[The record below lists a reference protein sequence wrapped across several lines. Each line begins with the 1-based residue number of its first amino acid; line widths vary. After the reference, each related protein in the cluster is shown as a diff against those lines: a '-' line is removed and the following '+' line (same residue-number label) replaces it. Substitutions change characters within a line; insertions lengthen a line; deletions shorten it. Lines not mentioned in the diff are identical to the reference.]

1 MPRPSP
7 RHLFFARP
15 HTRQPL
21 FFRRQRPLWL
31 YNIKHLT
38 RLPPR
43 VYFPPSMAVVHPFQK
58 PEADEP
64 PALHDRAMDN
74 LRFIRE
80 AMERAS
86 SFTAVPGWGQVA
98 IGVTALFAALVAS
111 QQKSFAEWI
120 AVWLTEAAVST
131 AIAGWTMYRKAHA
144 SDTSLLSRPGRKL
157 IINLSPPMIVAAL
170 LTVVFY
176 RAGLTGLLPGLWLL
190 LYGTGVVTGGAF
202 SVRPVPFMGLCFM
215 FVGAGALF
223 LPASWGN
230 ALMAA
235 GFGLLHIIFG
245 LHIARNYG
253 G

>member
-1 MPRPSP
+1 
-7 RHLFFARP
+7 
-15 HTRQPL
+15 
-21 FFRRQRPLWL
+21 
-31 YNIKHLT
+31 
-38 RLPPR
+38 
-43 VYFPPSMAVVHPFQK
+43 MAVVRPFQK
-58 PEADEP
+58 PQADEP

-80 AMERAS
+80 TMERAS

-111 QQKSFAEWI
+111 QQHAFADWL
-120 AVWLTEAAVST
+120 AVWLAEAAVSA

-157 IINLSPPMIVAAL
+157 IINLSPPVLVGAL

-176 RAGLTGLLPGLWLL
+176 RDGLTGQLPGLWLL

-215 FVGAGALF
+215 LVGAGALF
-223 LPASWGN
+223 CPASWGD
-230 ALMAA
+230 AFMAA